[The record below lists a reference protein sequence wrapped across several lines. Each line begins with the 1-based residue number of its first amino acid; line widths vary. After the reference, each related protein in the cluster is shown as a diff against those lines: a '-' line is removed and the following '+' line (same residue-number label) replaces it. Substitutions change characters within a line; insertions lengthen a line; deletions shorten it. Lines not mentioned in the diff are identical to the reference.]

1 MALRHRVRGGA
12 WPLAAWLAASALIGV
27 STFSRVDSPTLFPQT
42 YDTIFHLSG
51 ALWILDTGD
60 ASSLDFR
67 AIIEPGSASFYPS
80 AWHSLVAL
88 VSSLTSW
95 TGVASPNSWAVLVPA
110 AMNASWLAVCGVLWL
125 PGIAWMTRVALPA
138 RWCGGEAGIRWL
150 GPLAVLL
157 GAGFVAMPF
166 ATLSF
171 GSLYPMFLAY
181 AATPALVGLV
191 VVLARRWWPAA
202 APGGDAGPDTPAGP
216 DAAAGP
222 GANPAPRVASSL
234 LVVVAVL
241 AGLAVAFAQPRA
253 LPSGALIAGFFL
265 LSTAVHALRLAWV
278 RGGRS
283 RRRAVTWVSVVLAA
297 AVLLLA
303 AAWLVIYHAFDVAN
317 RPVSDHLNGPQA
329 TATMTFWQALLGV
342 LAQLPR
348 LGTDGPG
355 IPAVLLGLTLS
366 VGIVWC
372 LRVRAVRWLAAS
384 GLASVLLY
392 ALAAGSNSVFAKL
405 ATGIWY
411 KDAFRLAAMVALVGV
426 PLVAFVLAR
435 CVAACRGAAAGW
447 VRVGVP
453 VLAAVLVVGS
463 GWVAVVSS
471 VPSAMG
477 KVFAL
482 TDSAKADGGRLRDA
496 RQAAFLERVG
506 DIVPAGERVLGD
518 PWDGS
523 TLVWL
528 YGGREPVFP
537 HVNGRGMLTAP
548 FS

>member
-1 MALRHRVRGGA
+1 MA
-12 WPLAAWLAASALIGV
+12 
-27 STFSRVDSPTLFPQT
+27 
-42 YDTIFHLSG
+42 
-51 ALWILDTGD
+51 
-60 ASSLDFR
+60 
-67 AIIEPGSASFYPS
+67 
-80 AWHSLVAL
+80 VAL
-88 VSSLTSW
+88 LT
-95 TGVASPNSWAVLVPA
+95 
-110 AMNASWLAVCGVLWL
+110 
-125 PGIAWMTRVALPA
+125 
-138 RWCGGEAGIRWL
+138 
-150 GPLAVLL
+150 
-157 GAGFVAMPF
+157 
-166 ATLSF
+166 
-171 GSLYPMFLAY
+171 
-181 AATPALVGLV
+181 
-191 VVLARRWWPAA
+191 
-202 APGGDAGPDTPAGP
+202 
-216 DAAAGP
+216 
-222 GANPAPRVASSL
+222 
-234 LVVVAVL
+234 
-241 AGLAVAFAQPRA
+241 GLAVTFAQPRA

-372 LRVRAVRWLAAS
+372 LRVRALRWLAAS

-537 HVNGRGMLTAP
+537 HVNGQWDADRTVLLTKLSEVGSDPAVCDALGRLDVHYVLYNP
-548 FS
+548 TEFQGGDPAGNVFGSIHAAVKAGVFTDVVAADGPNVLFRISACDG